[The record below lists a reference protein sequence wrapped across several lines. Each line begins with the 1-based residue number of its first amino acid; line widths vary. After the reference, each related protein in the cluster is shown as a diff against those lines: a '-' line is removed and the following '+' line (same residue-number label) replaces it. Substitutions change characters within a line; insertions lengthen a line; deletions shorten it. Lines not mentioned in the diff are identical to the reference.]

1 MLPNL
6 SKLPLCN
13 STGYRA
19 GVPVPNIWKPRRGL
33 RGEAASLRA
42 EAASLREEELKSA
55 LRKALESLKECK
67 TSDGLNT
74 QIADE
79 TARVVQL
86 ERALGVGT
94 LLRSVESDL
103 SSLETDFNTL
113 PDGEKDDRLQGVADE
128 VLALERKASGIPYLE
143 EKTRD
148 VIDSYKLKIEKMRNE
163 IGYVPFV
170 QPDYVPFTPP
180 AGNGG

>member
-42 EAASLREEELKSA
+42 EAASLREDGLKRA
-55 LRKALESLKECK
+55 LRKALESLKEC
-67 TSDGLNT
+67 TASDGLKT
-74 QIADE
+74 QLAEE

-86 ERALGVGT
+86 DRALDVET
-94 LLRSVESDL
+94 LLRSVESKVH
-103 SSLETDFNTL
+103 SLEETEFNLLT
-113 PDGEKDDRLQGVADE
+113 DGEKVEMLQGVADE
-128 VLALERKASGIPYLE
+128 VFTLVRKAAGVTDLN
-143 EKTRD
+143 EKTKD
-148 VIDSYKLKIEKMRNE
+148 DIAIYKSEIEQIADE
-163 IGYVPFV
+163 IGYDPY